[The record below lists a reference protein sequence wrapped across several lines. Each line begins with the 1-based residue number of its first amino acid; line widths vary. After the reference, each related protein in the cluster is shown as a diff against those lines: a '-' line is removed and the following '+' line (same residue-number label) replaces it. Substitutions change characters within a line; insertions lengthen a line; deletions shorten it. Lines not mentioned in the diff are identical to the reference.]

1 MNKKAVRLEA
11 IRLWKGDFPKLHVYI
26 FLLLAVYIIPLSA
39 VDINKPA
46 AGITIDIAPFGIEQ

>member
-1 MNKKAVRLEA
+1 MEA